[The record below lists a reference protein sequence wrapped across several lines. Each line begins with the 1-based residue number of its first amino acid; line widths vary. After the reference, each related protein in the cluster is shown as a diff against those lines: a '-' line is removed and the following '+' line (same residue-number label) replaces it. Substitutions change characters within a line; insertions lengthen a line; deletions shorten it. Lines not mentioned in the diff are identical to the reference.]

1 MGLDASV
8 MCTCYQSGKASP
20 CPYPEDFYI
29 DEDGFP
35 AVRLTEYEDSSK
47 SDEFDAW
54 LAICCPHAYMDYVTI
69 YIENW
74 NEYRAFVDAL
84 GQVGWEHFPTLKA
97 QLPEENHGF
106 TPSEAASLA
115 VNELAYF
122 KSQNG
127 VSKYFLVNSETNEVV
142 QSTSQTEEGFF
153 NWDGRTGLRLGFDEQ
168 GFFIKDAWDLN
179 RELFRAAR
187 VEQKQLASDE
197 LDRPDQFQFTDL
209 DTGKQFL
216 SSTPVRVFKR
226 AEFGTT
232 QEYPRQMQ
240 VELRVVD
247 TDYFASILDPLIQI
261 FSVSVETG
269 NPVRWS

>member
-29 DEDGFP
+29 DDDGFP
-35 AVRLTEYEDSSK
+35 AVRLTEYEDSTK
-47 SDEFDAW
+47 SDAFDAW
-54 LAICCPHAYMDYVTI
+54 LAACCPHPYMDDTTI

-84 GQVGWEHFPTLKA
+84 GQVGWVYFPTLKS
-97 QLPEENHGF
+97 QLPEENHGL
-106 TPSEAASLA
+106 TPAAAAVLA

-127 VSKYFLVNSETNEVV
+127 VSKYFLVNSDTNEVV
-142 QSTSQTEEGFF
+142 QSTSQTEDGFF

-187 VEQKQLASDE
+187 VEQMQLVSDE
-197 LDRPDQFQFTDL
+197 LDRADQFQFTDL
-209 DTGKQFL
+209 DTGKQFI
-216 SSTPVRVFKR
+216 SSSPVRVFKR

-232 QEYPRQMQ
+232 QEYPRHMH

-247 TDYFASILDPLIQI
+247 ANYFANIFDPLLQI
-261 FSVSVETG
+261 FTVSVETG